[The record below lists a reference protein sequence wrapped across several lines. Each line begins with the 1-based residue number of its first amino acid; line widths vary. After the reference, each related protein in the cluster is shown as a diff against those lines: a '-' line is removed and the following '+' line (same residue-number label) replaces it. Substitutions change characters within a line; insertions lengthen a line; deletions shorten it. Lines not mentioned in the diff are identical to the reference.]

1 MKNNEKLDFADE
13 MANYRDSFISYNKIA
28 DKSINTINT
37 YRNCLDGF
45 VEFCYENNDVISFN
59 NLSQKHITD
68 YFIWLDDLYRKK
80 QHKKSATRAKSI
92 SSSTKINY
100 LTILKIFFKYITN
113 NNDKLIDLEKI
124 LDNYKIAKKKTSK
137 LENFMKES
145 ERDKILDYI
154 ENKLVKKT
162 EYRYIKNYRNSLLIK
177 LMLKS
182 GLRISE
188 ALNLK
193 FCDFQES
200 DDGEFYDI
208 NILAKG
214 GEYQTAYIPK
224 SHIED
229 DFERLS
235 SIYPPESYI
244 FTNKNGDK
252 PISRQCVYTLLER
265 IYRKCGIVNKRGC
278 HILRHSF
285 AMNMVEKNTNL
296 GVIQKALRHKKI
308 QTTMIYADATGDMV
322 KKEMRRI
329 EHTKQTMDDVTQTE
343 EAAKI

>member
-1 MKNNEKLDFADE
+1 MKNDEKLDFADE

-37 YRNCLDGF
+37 YKNCLDGF

-80 QHKKSATRAKSI
+80 QHKKIANRAKSI
-92 SSSTKINY
+92 SSSTKISY

-124 LDNYKIAKKKTSK
+124 LDGYKIAKKKVNK
-137 LENFMKES
+137 FENFMKES
-145 ERDKILDYI
+145 ERDKILDYV
-154 ENKLVKKT
+154 ENRLVKKP
-162 EYRYIKNYRNSLLIK
+162 EYRYNKNYRDSLLIK

-214 GEYQTAYIPK
+214 GEYQTAYIAK
-224 SHIED
+224 SYIKV
-229 DFERLS
+229 DFERLL
-235 SIYPPESYI
+235 SINLPENYI
-244 FTNKNGDK
+244 FTSGCSDK
-252 PISRQCVYTLLER
+252 PISRQNVYSLLAR

-329 EHTKQTMDDVTQTE
+329 ENK
-343 EAAKI
+343 K

>member
-1 MKNNEKLDFADE
+1 MKNNEKLDFADD

-37 YRNCLDGF
+37 YKNCLDGF

-80 QHKKSATRAKSI
+80 QHKKIANRAKSI
-92 SSSTKINY
+92 SSSTKISY

-145 ERDKILDYI
+145 ERDKILDYV
-154 ENKLVKKT
+154 ENRLVKKP
-162 EYRYIKNYRNSLLIK
+162 EYRYNKNYRDSLLIK

-193 FCDFQES
+193 FSDFQES

-224 SHIED
+224 SHIKA
-229 DFERLS
+229 DFERLL
-235 SIYPPESYI
+235 SINLPENYI
-244 FTNKNGDK
+244 FTSGCSDK
-252 PISRQCVYTLLER
+252 PISRQNVYSLLAR

-329 EHTKQTMDDVTQTE
+329 EGN
-343 EAAKI
+343 

>member
-37 YRNCLDGF
+37 YKNCLDGF
-45 VEFCYENNDVISFN
+45 VEFCYENNDIISFN
-59 NLSQKHITD
+59 NLIQKHITD

-80 QHKKSATRAKSI
+80 QHKKSFTRAKSI
-92 SSSTKINY
+92 SSSTKLSY

-145 ERDKILDYI
+145 ERDKILDYV
-154 ENKLVKKT
+154 ENRLVKKP
-162 EYRYIKNYRNSLLIK
+162 EYRYNKNYRDSLLIK

-214 GEYQTAYIPK
+214 GEYQTAYIAK
-224 SHIED
+224 SYIKV
-229 DFERLS
+229 DFERLL
-235 SIYPPESYI
+235 SINLPENYI
-244 FTNKNGDK
+244 FTSGCSDK
-252 PISRQCVYTLLER
+252 PISRQNVYSLLAR

-329 EHTKQTMDDVTQTE
+329 EGN
-343 EAAKI
+343 

>member
-45 VEFCYENNDVISFN
+45 VEFCYENNDIITFN

-68 YFIWLDDLYRKK
+68 YFIWLDELYKKK
-80 QHKKSATRAKSI
+80 QKKKAINKSKNI
-92 SSSTKINY
+92 SSSTKLSY

-124 LDNYKIAKKKTSK
+124 LDGYKIAKKKVNK
-137 LENFMKES
+137 FENFMKES
-145 ERDKILDYI
+145 ERDKILDYV
-154 ENKLVKKT
+154 ENRLVKKP
-162 EYRYIKNYRNSLLIK
+162 EYRYNKNYRNSLLIK

-214 GEYQTAYIPK
+214 GEYQTAYIAK
-224 SHIED
+224 SYIKV
-229 DFERLS
+229 DFERLL
-235 SIYPPESYI
+235 SINLPENYI
-244 FTNKNGDK
+244 FTSGCSDK
-252 PISRQCVYTLLER
+252 PISRQNVYSLLAR

-285 AMNMVEKNTNL
+285 AINMVEKNTNL

-329 EHTKQTMDDVTQTE
+329 EGN
-343 EAAKI
+343 

>member
-1 MKNNEKLDFADE
+1 M
-13 MANYRDSFISYNKIA
+13 
-28 DKSINTINT
+28 
-37 YRNCLDGF
+37 
-45 VEFCYENNDVISFN
+45 
-59 NLSQKHITD
+59 
-68 YFIWLDDLYRKK
+68 
-80 QHKKSATRAKSI
+80 
-92 SSSTKINY
+92 
-100 LTILKIFFKYITN
+100 
-113 NNDKLIDLEKI
+113 LIDLEKI

-154 ENKLVKKT
+154 ENRLVKKP
-162 EYRYIKNYRNSLLIK
+162 EYRYNKNYRDSLLIK

-188 ALNLK
+188 ALNLS
-193 FCDFQES
+193 FSDFQES

-214 GEYQTAYIPK
+214 GEYQTAYIAK
-224 SHIED
+224 SYIKA
-229 DFERLS
+229 DFERLL
-235 SIYPPESYI
+235 SINLPENYI
-244 FTNKNGDK
+244 FTSGCSDK
-252 PISRQCVYTLLER
+252 PISRQNVYSLLAR
-265 IYRKCGIVNKRGC
+265 IYRKCGIINKRGC

-322 KKEMRRI
+322 KKELKRI
-329 EHTKQTMDDVTQTE
+329 
-343 EAAKI
+343 AKNK

>member
-92 SSSTKINY
+92 SSSTKISY

-145 ERDKILDYI
+145 ERDKILDYV
-154 ENKLVKKT
+154 ENRLVKKP
-162 EYRYIKNYRNSLLIK
+162 EYRYNKNYRDSLLIK

-214 GEYQTAYIPK
+214 GEYQTAYIAK
-224 SHIED
+224 SYINA
-229 DFERLS
+229 DFKRLLS
-235 SIYPPESYI
+235 MNLPENYI
-244 FTNKNGDK
+244 FTSGCSDK
-252 PISRQCVYTLLER
+252 PISRQNVYSLLAR

-329 EHTKQTMDDVTQTE
+329 EGN
-343 EAAKI
+343 

>member
-45 VEFCYENNDVISFN
+45 VEFCYENNDVISFS

-145 ERDKILDYI
+145 ERDKILDYV
-154 ENKLVKKT
+154 ENRLVKKP
-162 EYRYIKNYRNSLLIK
+162 EYRYNKNYRDSLLIK

-214 GEYQTAYIPK
+214 GEYQTAYIAK
-224 SHIED
+224 SYIKA
-229 DFERLS
+229 DFERLL
-235 SIYPPESYI
+235 SINLPENYI
-244 FTNKNGDK
+244 FTSGCSDK
-252 PISRQCVYTLLER
+252 PISRQNVYSLLAR
-265 IYRKCGIVNKRGC
+265 IYRK
-278 HILRHSF
+278 
-285 AMNMVEKNTNL
+285 
-296 GVIQKALRHKKI
+296 
-308 QTTMIYADATGDMV
+308 
-322 KKEMRRI
+322 
-329 EHTKQTMDDVTQTE
+329 
-343 EAAKI
+343 

>member
-37 YRNCLDGF
+37 YKNCLDGF
-45 VEFCYENNDVISFN
+45 VEFCYENNDVITFN

-68 YFIWLDDLYRKK
+68 YFIWLYDLYRKK
-80 QHKKSATRAKSI
+80 QHKKSSTRAKNI
-92 SSSTKINY
+92 SSSTKISY

-124 LDNYKIAKKKTSK
+124 LDNYKIAKKKVNK
-137 LENFMKES
+137 FENFMKEG

-154 ENKLVKKT
+154 ENKLVKKP
-162 EYRYIKNYRNSLLIK
+162 EYRYNKNYRDSLLIK

-193 FCDFQES
+193 FSDFQES

-214 GEYQTAYIPK
+214 GEYQTAYIAK
-224 SHIED
+224 SYIESE
-229 DFERLS
+229 FTYLLERS
-235 SIYPPESYI
+235 DIDSYI
-244 FTNKNGDK
+244 FTGGLENK
-252 PISRQCVYTLLER
+252 PISRQNAYSLLAR

-308 QTTMIYADATGDMV
+308 QTTMIYAEANGNMV
-322 KKEMRRI
+322 KKEMKRV
-329 EHTKQTMDDVTQTE
+329 M
-343 EAAKI
+343 

>member
-45 VEFCYENNDVISFN
+45 VEFCYENNDVISFS

-68 YFIWLDDLYRKK
+68 YFIWLDELYKKK
-80 QHKKSATRAKSI
+80 QKKKAINKSKSI
-92 SSSTKINY
+92 SSSTKISY

-124 LDNYKIAKKKTSK
+124 LDNYKIAKKKVNK
-137 LENFMKES
+137 FENFMKEG

-154 ENKLVKKT
+154 ENKLVKKP

-224 SHIED
+224 SYIKA
-229 DFERLS
+229 DFERLL
-235 SIYPPESYI
+235 SINLPENYI
-244 FTNKNGDK
+244 FTSGCSDK
-252 PISRQCVYTLLER
+252 PISRQNVYSLLAR

-285 AMNMVEKNTNL
+285 AINMVEKNTNL

-329 EHTKQTMDDVTQTE
+329 EGN
-343 EAAKI
+343 

>member
-80 QHKKSATRAKSI
+80 QHKKSSARAKSI
-92 SSSTKINY
+92 SSSTKISY

-124 LDNYKIAKKKTSK
+124 LINYKIAKKKMSK

-154 ENKLVKKT
+154 ENRLVKKP
-162 EYRYIKNYRNSLLIK
+162 EYRYNKNYRDSLLIK

-224 SHIED
+224 SHIKD
-229 DFERLS
+229 DFERLL
-235 SIYPPESYI
+235 SINLPENYI
-244 FTNKNGDK
+244 FTSGCSDK
-252 PISRQCVYTLLER
+252 PISRQNVYSLLAR

-329 EHTKQTMDDVTQTE
+329 ENK
-343 EAAKI
+343 K

>member
-13 MANYRDSFISYNKIA
+13 IANYRDSFISYNKIA

-37 YRNCLDGF
+37 YGNCLDGF

-80 QHKKSATRAKSI
+80 QHKKSATRTKSI
-92 SSSTKINY
+92 SSSTKISY

-124 LDNYKIAKKKTSK
+124 LDGYKIAKKKVNK
-137 LENFMKES
+137 FENFMKES
-145 ERDKILDYI
+145 ERDKILDYV
-154 ENKLVKKT
+154 ENRLVKKP
-162 EYRYIKNYRNSLLIK
+162 EYRYNKNYRDSLLIK

-214 GEYQTAYIPK
+214 GEYQTAYIAK
-224 SHIED
+224 SYIKV
-229 DFERLS
+229 DFERLL
-235 SIYPPESYI
+235 SINLPENYI
-244 FTNKNGDK
+244 FTSGCSDK
-252 PISRQCVYTLLER
+252 PISRQNVYSLLAR

-329 EHTKQTMDDVTQTE
+329 EGD
-343 EAAKI
+343 

>member
-45 VEFCYENNDVISFN
+45 VEFCYENNDIISFN

-80 QHKKSATRAKSI
+80 QHKKSFNRTKSI
-92 SSSTKINY
+92 SSSTKISY

-124 LDNYKIAKKKTSK
+124 LDGYKIAKKKVNK
-137 LENFMKES
+137 FENFMKEG

-154 ENKLVKKT
+154 ENKLVKKP
-162 EYRYIKNYRNSLLIK
+162 EYRYNKNYRDSLLIK

-214 GEYQTAYIPK
+214 GEYQTAYIAK
-224 SHIED
+224 SYIKA
-229 DFERLS
+229 DFERLL
-235 SIYPPESYI
+235 SINLPENYI
-244 FTNKNGDK
+244 FTSGCSDK
-252 PISRQCVYTLLER
+252 PISRQNVYSLLAR

-329 EHTKQTMDDVTQTE
+329 EGN
-343 EAAKI
+343 

>member
-1 MKNNEKLDFADE
+1 MKIEKKTDFADE

-37 YRNCLDGF
+37 YKNCLDGF
-45 VEFCYENNDVISFN
+45 IEFCYENNDVITFN
-59 NLSQKHITD
+59 NLSQRHITD
-68 YFIWLDDLYRKK
+68 YFIWLDELNKKK
-80 QHKKSATRAKSI
+80 QRRKVINKYKGI
-92 SSSTKINY
+92 SSSTKLSY
-100 LTILKIFFKYITN
+100 LTIIKVFFKYITKN
-113 NNDKLIDLEKI
+113 NENLIDLERI
-124 LDNYKIAKKKTSK
+124 LDNYKIAKKKSVK
-137 LENFMKES
+137 LENFMRES
-145 ERDKILDYI
+145 EREKILDYV
-154 ENKLVKKT
+154 ENKLKK
-162 EYRYIKNYRNSLLIK
+162 EYEYKHNRNFRNSLLVK

-188 ALNLK
+188 ALNLR

-214 GEYQTAYIPK
+214 GEYQTAYIAK
-224 SHIED
+224 SYIKA

-235 SIYPPESYI
+235 SINVPDNYI
-244 FTNKNGDK
+244 FTSDRDDK
-252 PISRQCVYTLLER
+252 PISRQSVYALLAK
-265 IYRKCGIVNKRGC
+265 IYRKCGITNKRGC

-322 KKEMRRI
+322 KKEL
-329 EHTKQTMDDVTQTE
+329 K
-343 EAAKI
+343 KIM

>member
-13 MANYRDSFISYNKIA
+13 MTNYKDSFISYNKIA

-37 YRNCLDGF
+37 YKNCLDGF

-92 SSSTKINY
+92 SSSTKISY

-145 ERDKILDYI
+145 ERDKILDYV
-154 ENKLVKKT
+154 ENRLVKKP
-162 EYRYIKNYRNSLLIK
+162 EYRYNKNYRDSLLIK

-214 GEYQTAYIPK
+214 GEYQTAYIAK
-224 SHIED
+224 SYINA
-229 DFERLS
+229 DFKRLLS
-235 SIYPPESYI
+235 MNLPENYI
-244 FTNKNGDK
+244 FTSGCSDK
-252 PISRQCVYTLLER
+252 PISRQNVYSLLAR

-308 QTTMIYADATGDMV
+308 QTTVIYADATGDMV

-329 EHTKQTMDDVTQTE
+329 EGN
-343 EAAKI
+343 

>member
-1 MKNNEKLDFADE
+1 MAYYVNKKGKFMKNNEKLDFADE
-13 MANYRDSFISYNKIA
+13 MEKYKDSFISYNKIA

-37 YRNCLDGF
+37 YKNCLNGF
-45 VEFCYENNDVISFN
+45 VEFCYENNDVISFS
-59 NLSQKHITD
+59 NLNQKHITD

-80 QHKKSATRAKSI
+80 QNRKSFTRAKSI
-92 SSSTKINY
+92 SSSTKISY

-145 ERDKILDYI
+145 ERDKILDYV
-154 ENKLVKKT
+154 ENRLVKKP
-162 EYRYIKNYRNSLLIK
+162 EYRYNKNYRDSLLIK

-193 FCDFQES
+193 FSDFQES

-224 SHIED
+224 SHIKA
-229 DFERLS
+229 DFERLL
-235 SIYPPESYI
+235 SINLPENYI
-244 FTNKNGDK
+244 FTSGCSDK
-252 PISRQCVYTLLER
+252 PISRQNVYSLLAR

-308 QTTMIYADATGDMV
+308 QTTMIYAHATGDMV

-329 EHTKQTMDDVTQTE
+329 ENK
-343 EAAKI
+343 K

>member
-37 YRNCLDGF
+37 YKNCLDGF

-80 QHKKSATRAKSI
+80 QNRKSFTRVKSI
-92 SSSTKINY
+92 SSSTKISY

-145 ERDKILDYI
+145 ERDKILDYV
-154 ENKLVKKT
+154 ENRLVKKP
-162 EYRYIKNYRNSLLIK
+162 EYRYNKNYRDSLLIK

-224 SHIED
+224 SHIKA
-229 DFERLS
+229 DFERLL
-235 SIYPPESYI
+235 SINLPENYI
-244 FTNKNGDK
+244 FTSGCSDK
-252 PISRQCVYTLLER
+252 PISRQNVYSLLAR

-329 EHTKQTMDDVTQTE
+329 EGN
-343 EAAKI
+343 

>member
-45 VEFCYENNDVISFN
+45 VEFCYENNDVISFS

-68 YFIWLDDLYRKK
+68 YFIWLDELYKKK
-80 QHKKSATRAKSI
+80 QKKKAINKSKSI
-92 SSSTKINY
+92 SSSTKISY

-124 LDNYKIAKKKTSK
+124 LDNYKIAKKKVNK
-137 LENFMKES
+137 FENFMKEG
-145 ERDKILDYI
+145 ERDKILDYV
-154 ENKLVKKT
+154 ENRLVKKP
-162 EYRYIKNYRNSLLIK
+162 EYRYNKNYRDSLLIK

-224 SHIED
+224 SHIKD
-229 DFERLS
+229 DFERLL
-235 SIYPPESYI
+235 SINLPENYI
-244 FTNKNGDK
+244 FTSGCSDK
-252 PISRQCVYTLLER
+252 PISRQNVYSLLAR

-329 EHTKQTMDDVTQTE
+329 EGN
-343 EAAKI
+343 

>member
-45 VEFCYENNDVISFN
+45 VEFCYENNDVISFS

-68 YFIWLDDLYRKK
+68 YFIWLDELYKKK
-80 QHKKSATRAKSI
+80 QKKKAINKSKSI
-92 SSSTKINY
+92 SSSTKISY
-100 LTILKIFFKYITN
+100 FTN

-124 LDNYKIAKKKTSK
+124 LDNYKIAKKKVNK
-137 LENFMKES
+137 FENFMKEG
-145 ERDKILDYI
+145 ERDKILDHI
-154 ENKLVKKT
+154 ENKLVKKP

-214 GEYQTAYIPK
+214 GEYQTAYIAK

-322 KKEMRRI
+322 KKEMKRV
-329 EHTKQTMDDVTQTE
+329 M
-343 EAAKI
+343 

>member
-92 SSSTKINY
+92 SSSTKISY

-145 ERDKILDYI
+145 ERDKILDYV
-154 ENKLVKKT
+154 ENRLVKKP
-162 EYRYIKNYRNSLLIK
+162 EYRYNKNYRDSLLIK

-193 FCDFQES
+193 FSDFQES

-224 SHIED
+224 SHIKA
-229 DFERLS
+229 DFERLL
-235 SIYPPESYI
+235 SINLPENYI
-244 FTNKNGDK
+244 FTSGCSDK
-252 PISRQCVYTLLER
+252 PISRQNVYSLLAR

-322 KKEMRRI
+322 KKEMKRV
-329 EHTKQTMDDVTQTE
+329 M
-343 EAAKI
+343 

>member
-13 MANYRDSFISYNKIA
+13 MEKYKESFISYNKIA

-37 YRNCLDGF
+37 YKNCLDGF
-45 VEFCYENNDVISFN
+45 VEFCYENNDVITFN

-68 YFIWLDDLYRKK
+68 YFIWLDELYKKK
-80 QHKKSATRAKSI
+80 QKKKAINKSKSI
-92 SSSTKINY
+92 SSSTKLSY

-113 NNDKLIDLEKI
+113 NNDMLIDLEKI

-154 ENKLVKKT
+154 ENRLVKKP
-162 EYRYIKNYRNSLLIK
+162 EYRYNKNYRDSLLIK

-193 FCDFQES
+193 FSDFQES

-214 GEYQTAYIPK
+214 GEYQTAYISK
-224 SHIED
+224 SYIESE
-229 DFERLS
+229 FTYLLERS
-235 SIYPPESYI
+235 DIDNYI
-244 FTNKNGDK
+244 FTGGLENK
-252 PISRQCVYTLLER
+252 PISRQNAYSLLAR
-265 IYRKCGIVNKRGC
+265 IYRKCGIINKRGC

-322 KKEMRRI
+322 KKEMKR
-329 EHTKQTMDDVTQTE
+329 
-343 EAAKI
+343 ASLS

>member
-1 MKNNEKLDFADE
+1 
-13 MANYRDSFISYNKIA
+13 
-28 DKSINTINT
+28 
-37 YRNCLDGF
+37 
-45 VEFCYENNDVISFN
+45 
-59 NLSQKHITD
+59 
-68 YFIWLDDLYRKK
+68 
-80 QHKKSATRAKSI
+80 
-92 SSSTKINY
+92 
-100 LTILKIFFKYITN
+100 
-113 NNDKLIDLEKI
+113 
-124 LDNYKIAKKKTSK
+124 
-137 LENFMKES
+137 MKEG

-154 ENKLVKKT
+154 ENKLVKKP

-329 EHTKQTMDDVTQTE
+329 EGN
-343 EAAKI
+343 

>member
-59 NLSQKHITD
+59 NLNQKHITD

-80 QHKKSATRAKSI
+80 QHKKIANRAKSV
-92 SSSTKINY
+92 SSSTKISY

-124 LDNYKIAKKKTSK
+124 LDNYKIAKKKVNK
-137 LENFMKES
+137 FENFMKEG
-145 ERDKILDYI
+145 ERDKILDYV
-154 ENKLVKKT
+154 ENRLVKKP
-162 EYRYIKNYRNSLLIK
+162 EYRYNKNYRDSLLIK

-214 GEYQTAYIPK
+214 GEYQTAYIAK
-224 SHIED
+224 SYIKV
-229 DFERLS
+229 DFERLL
-235 SIYPPESYI
+235 SINLPENYI
-244 FTNKNGDK
+244 FTSGCSDK
-252 PISRQCVYTLLER
+252 PISRQNVYSLLAR

-329 EHTKQTMDDVTQTE
+329 EHTKQTIHDVNQT
-343 EAAKI
+343 K

>member
-1 MKNNEKLDFADE
+1 MAYYVNKKGKFMKNNEKLDFADE
-13 MANYRDSFISYNKIA
+13 MEKYKDSFISYNKIA

-37 YRNCLDGF
+37 YKNCLNGF
-45 VEFCYENNDVISFN
+45 VEFCYENNDVISFS
-59 NLSQKHITD
+59 NLNQKHITD

-80 QHKKSATRAKSI
+80 QHKKSATRTKSI
-92 SSSTKINY
+92 SSSTKLSY

-145 ERDKILDYI
+145 ERDKILDYV
-154 ENKLVKKT
+154 ENRLVKKP
-162 EYRYIKNYRNSLLIK
+162 EYRYNKNYRDSLLIK

-193 FCDFQES
+193 FSDFQES

-224 SHIED
+224 SHIKA
-229 DFERLS
+229 DFERLL
-235 SIYPPESYI
+235 SINLPENYI
-244 FTNKNGDK
+244 FTSGCSDK
-252 PISRQCVYTLLER
+252 PISRQNVYSLLAR

-308 QTTMIYADATGDMV
+308 QTTMIYAHATGDMV

-329 EHTKQTMDDVTQTE
+329 ENK
-343 EAAKI
+343 K

>member
-13 MANYRDSFISYNKIA
+13 MTNYRDSFISYNKIA

-37 YRNCLDGF
+37 YKNCLDGF

-68 YFIWLDDLYRKK
+68 YFIWLDDLYSKK
-80 QHKKSATRAKSI
+80 QHKKSITRTKSI
-92 SSSTKINY
+92 SSSTKLSY

-124 LDNYKIAKKKTSK
+124 LINYKIAKKKMSK

-154 ENKLVKKT
+154 ENRLVKKP
-162 EYRYIKNYRNSLLIK
+162 EYRYNKNYRDSLLIK

-224 SHIED
+224 SHIKD
-229 DFERLS
+229 DFERLL
-235 SIYPPESYI
+235 SINLPENYI
-244 FTNKNGDK
+244 FTSGCSDK
-252 PISRQCVYTLLER
+252 PISRQNVYSLLAR

-329 EHTKQTMDDVTQTE
+329 EGN
-343 EAAKI
+343 